1 MEEDIK
7 LYGNGWQWVGNGGNG
22 DGAEWH
28 GNGDGAEWHK
38 SVNKVNP
45 LKFT

>member
-1 MEEDIK
+1 MEETIK
-7 LYGNGWQWVGNGGNG
+7 LYKEFLSGNQVAF
-22 DGAEWH
+22 D

>member
-22 DGAEWH
+22 WQWGR
-28 GNGDGAEWHK
+28 GRM
-38 SVNKVNP
+38 
-45 LKFT
+45 T

>member
-22 DGAEWH
+22 WQWGRGRMTWQW
-28 GNGDGAEWHK
+28 GRGRM
-38 SVNKVNP
+38 
-45 LKFT
+45 T